1 MNLTTEDTEGTER
14 ATPETDSQI
23 TTFDSISKYKKR
35 FKNKTGTVSANFA
48 RKLERERDEA
58 REELARIES
67 LLLDPHAVFLN
78 FLHGKI
84 AKLDWQKL
92 EHIHGPHPARKT
104 PAWIPVFQ
112 ALPDD
117 GETVIIHT
125 LGGEV
130 WTGFID
136 AGVWRNVAGA
146 RIHEEEPVLHWR
158 PFPDPPKI

>member
-1 MNLTTEDTEGTER
+1 VKNLTTENTEGTER

-48 RKLERERDEA
+48 RNLERERDEA
-58 REELARIES
+58 REELGRIES

-92 EHIHGPHPARKT
+92 EHIHGPHPARQA
-104 PAWIPVFQ
+104 PAWIPVSQ

-117 GETVIIHT
+117 DQTVLVHMDD
-125 LGGEV
+125 GEV
-130 WTGFID
+130 WTGFLD
-136 AGVWRNVAGA
+136 AEVWRFVSGDQ
-146 RIHEEEPVLHWR
+146 IDGEVLHWAH
-158 PFPDPPKI
+158 FPAPPEP